1 MSSLKAKYTFTTNT
15 ALSTLSSSQ
24 VKQKPYLKAP
34 SDDLDPETAA
44 KIAWENHKM
53 RNASIM
59 VELFDV
65 SH

>member
-1 MSSLKAKYTFTTNT
+1 MAFTTFT
-15 ALSTLSSSQ
+15 SPQ

-34 SDDLDPETAA
+34 SDDLDPEMAA

-65 SH
+65 SQ